1 MYAIQNLVICF
12 VLFSQASSAN
22 NEFDRLPKSPVNYRY
37 FAGEVDQTY
46 KILGSCSEVK
56 ATVPMSRCIVK
67 IDHKYKPK
75 YMSISFA
82 EELVGT
88 GIVIFKSTENNVPFV
103 IILTAYHIVVP
114 QLGISFV
121 LFVIIA
127 SSTTFMAT
135 SLLLTY
141 YSFINYQQIIKIVFG
156 LVLYSIVCSCIIY
169 IFMLMIYPFIF
180 DSSFRITVI
189 SNEKTHLNLR
199 SPRIDCQLISS
210 KLSLSNAWKDDIG
223 IIKCTNI
230 ETDMFQYFE
239 ICQPKLNN
247 NLTIPYSSS
256 INVIGYVGRP
266 PTAFDLIVDP
276 FFTSLSSLMTVNTI
290 NGKTPENLL
299 INKKFMNCTGELR
312 LTDDRKLFIDTPST
326 YGFSGGPCFIS
337 TSKNQWEFVGIL
349 TGASKLWNTCTALQ
363 HSNIF
368 KHYFSEIIKRKKT
381 DNPYNE
387 L

>member
-22 NEFDRLPKSPVNYRY
+22 NEFDRLPKSPVNYRC

-223 IIKCTNI
+223 
-230 ETDMFQYFE
+230 
-239 ICQPKLNN
+239 L
-247 NLTIPYSSS
+247 
-256 INVIGYVGRP
+256 
-266 PTAFDLIVDP
+266 
-276 FFTSLSSLMTVNTI
+276 
-290 NGKTPENLL
+290 
-299 INKKFMNCTGELR
+299 
-312 LTDDRKLFIDTPST
+312 
-326 YGFSGGPCFIS
+326 
-337 TSKNQWEFVGIL
+337 
-349 TGASKLWNTCTALQ
+349 
-363 HSNIF
+363 
-368 KHYFSEIIKRKKT
+368 
-381 DNPYNE
+381 
-387 L
+387 